1 MMVVLN
7 SIENKATNSNEMNFY
22 CSMYCKYN
30 SVCDK
35 KNKTFVL
42 KSTIRASE
50 LFKAK
55 KDFNFDY
62 LNFPYRSLQL
72 LDIIEKLVNP
82 EIEGKSG
89 K

>member
-7 SIENKATNSNEMNFY
+7 SIEGKATNSNEMGFY
-22 CSMYCKYN
+22 CSTYCKYN

-35 KNKTFVL
+35 ESKTFVL

-55 KDFNFDY
+55 QNFDFDY
-62 LNFPYRSLQL
+62 LNFPYRTLQL
-72 LDIIEKLVNP
+72 LDTIEKLVNP
-82 EIEGKSG
+82 EIEGK
-89 K
+89 

>member
-1 MMVVLN
+1 MVVLL
-7 SIENKATNSNEMNFY
+7 SIEGKATNFNEMGHY
-22 CSMYCKYN
+22 CSTYCKYN

-35 KNKTFVL
+35 QNKTFVL

-55 KDFNFDY
+55 QNFNFDY
-62 LNFPYRSLQL
+62 LNFPYRTLQL
-72 LDIIEKLVNP
+72 LDTIEKIVNP
-82 EIEGKSG
+82 EIKD